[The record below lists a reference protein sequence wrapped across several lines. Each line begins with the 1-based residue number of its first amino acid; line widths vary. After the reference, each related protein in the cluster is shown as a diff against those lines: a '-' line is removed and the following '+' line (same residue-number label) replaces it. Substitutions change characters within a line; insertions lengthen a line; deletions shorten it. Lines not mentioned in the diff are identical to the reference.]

1 MEQALAAGRGQL
13 PSDLLA
19 GADRIFMGEQ
29 PVEAGSK
36 REPKA
41 TAERD
46 RLLEEKLQAE
56 SLSPPVVTSGKSTQK
71 VPLADDSQ
79 NARMN
84 SSGAG

>member
-1 MEQALAAGRGQL
+1 
-13 PSDLLA
+13 
-19 GADRIFMGEQ
+19 MGEQ

-41 TAERD
+41 AAERD
-46 RLLEEKLQAE
+46 RLLEEKLQEE

-79 NARMN
+79 NARMT